1 MSSLGFKIDRQ
12 CPKCYTDRTL
22 LDTSFA
28 LPGHIDPQPQKDSA
42 ACVNLTS
49 ALPVCLVLC
58 PRCHFLEMYHDV
70 GRGQQPGPHD
80 VSF

>member
-28 LPGHIDPQPQKDSA
+28 LPGHIDPQSKNDSA
-42 ACVNLTS
+42 ECINLTS
-49 ALPVCLVLC
+49 ALPVRVVLC
-58 PRCHFLEMYHDV
+58 PRCHYLELYHDV
-70 GRGQQPGPHD
+70 G
-80 VSF
+80 